1 MSDQLPVFYYTS
13 PTRWCK
19 YGKIFREQKRGL
31 CAHSQAE
38 LAELMSAIWAKTHT
52 DSQNHYSP
60 DMVSRMERNPGAEEI
75 CAIVIYVRGVR
86 ICGA

>member
-1 MSDQLPVFYYTS
+1 MG
-13 PTRWCK
+13 K
-19 YGKIFREQKRGL
+19 YSGNRSAG
-31 CAHSQAE
+31 CVCTQAE

-52 DSQNHYSP
+52 DSQNPYSP

-75 CAIVIYVRGVR
+75 GTTVIYVRGGR